1 MLLLQFV
8 VLVVDFCLVV
18 WRVLVVMAV
27 GRRTIIL
34 LLLLVVHMFIMAGDR
49 NV

>member
-18 WRVLVVMAV
+18 CRVLVVMAV
-27 GRRTIIL
+27 RRGTIIL
-34 LLLLVVHMFIMAGDR
+34 LLMLVVHMFIMAGDR

>member
-8 VLVVDFCLVV
+8 VLLVDFCLVV

-27 GRRTIIL
+27 GGRTLILQL
-34 LLLLVVHMFIMAGDR
+34 LLLVHMFIMAGDG
-49 NV
+49 N

>member
-18 WRVLVVMAV
+18 WRVLVVMVV
-27 GRRTIIL
+27 GGGTIIL
-34 LLLLVVHMFIMAGDR
+34 LLMLVVHMFIMAGDR